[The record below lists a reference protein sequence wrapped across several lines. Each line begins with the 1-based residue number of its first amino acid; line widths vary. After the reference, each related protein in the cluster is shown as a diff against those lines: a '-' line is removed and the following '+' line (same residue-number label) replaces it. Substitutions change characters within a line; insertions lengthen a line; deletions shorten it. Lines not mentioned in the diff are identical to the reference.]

1 MVVGRFL
8 ESVWVLSGR
17 VICHALSD
25 NVVTLKKEA
34 SASHV
39 CALEKTPC
47 MHLLLVLVFISDML
61 RCKLDQCQH
70 HGSDVGELLQGGGWF
85 LDTCGFL
92 DVAKLKQA
100 MGAPAGT

>member
-39 CALEKTPC
+39 CALEKTPPAC
-47 MHLLLVLVFISDML
+47 T
-61 RCKLDQCQH
+61 CC
-70 HGSDVGELLQGGGWF
+70 WF
-85 LDTCGFL
+85 WCSSQTCS
-92 DVAKLKQA
+92 
-100 MGAPAGT
+100 GAN